1 MDSFR
6 SISLLEFFA
15 IKSKMNINI
24 KKLSREL
31 FDDNYQNNQVSN
43 PSTKLQELRRE
54 IKKKT
59 QLRNCTWCK
68 TQVKKFK
75 DQISVK
81 EYFISGLCQDCQD
94 KTFVEVE

>member
-1 MDSFR
+1 M
-6 SISLLEFFA
+6 
-15 IKSKMNINI
+15 KNNI

-75 DQISVK
+75 DQISGK
-81 EYFISGLCQDCQD
+81 EYFISGLCQNCQD
-94 KTFVEVE
+94 KTFWKVK

>member
-1 MDSFR
+1 M
-6 SISLLEFFA
+6 
-15 IKSKMNINI
+15 KNNI

-54 IKKKT
+54 IKKQT

>member
-1 MDSFR
+1 MNTF
-6 SISLLEFFA
+6 I
-15 IKSKMNINI
+15 IKFN
-24 KKLSREL
+24 REL
-31 FDDNYQNNQVSN
+31 NDDNYQNNQASN
-43 PSTKLQELRRE
+43 QSTKPQELRRE
-54 IKKKT
+54 IKKQT

-94 KTFVEVE
+94 KTFAEVE

>member
-1 MDSFR
+1 M
-6 SISLLEFFA
+6 
-15 IKSKMNINI
+15 KNNI

-54 IKKKT
+54 IKKQT

-94 KTFVEVE
+94 KTFAEVE

>member
-1 MDSFR
+1 M
-6 SISLLEFFA
+6 
-15 IKSKMNINI
+15 KNNI

-54 IKKKT
+54 IKKQT

-68 TQVKKFK
+68 TKVKKFK

-94 KTFVEVE
+94 KTFAEVE

>member
-1 MDSFR
+1 
-6 SISLLEFFA
+6 
-15 IKSKMNINI
+15 MNNNL

>member
-1 MDSFR
+1 M
-6 SISLLEFFA
+6 
-15 IKSKMNINI
+15 KNNI

-54 IKKKT
+54 IIKKT